1 MKIIIDVVL
10 VLILVLCVWVGY
22 RKGLVSGIG
31 GLVAIAVS
39 LYAATLLANTF
50 SHELVPVMYPF
61 ADGYMQSLMNNEV
74 SEKLG
79 INEMDLSL
87 DDYLAENPDQTTTF
101 CMESYQAIGIYE
113 TEAKQ
118 LAAQAQA
125 YAENN
130 EVGIRGAIVQTLCSA
145 VAHTA
150 IVLLGSLLILILITA
165 IANIP
170 NLSFRIPNMDILND
184 VGGAVVGLFRGIIF
198 CMILVWAL
206 MFLGILIGKTTLDST
221 ILARLLAKLNLLS
234 RILGL

>member
-10 VLILVLCVWVGY
+10 VLILVLCVWIGY

-87 DDYLAENPDQTTTF
+87 DDYLAENPDQTTTL
-101 CMESYQAIGIYE
+101 CTESYQAIGIYE

-118 LAAQAQA
+118 LAEQAQA

-130 EVGIRGAIVQTLCSA
+130 DVGIREAIVQTLCST

>member
-10 VLILVLCVWVGY
+10 VLILLLCIWNGY

-50 SHELVPVMYPF
+50 SHELIPVLHPF
-61 ADGYMQSLMNNEV
+61 ADGYMQSLMSDEV
-74 SEKLG
+74 SEELG
-79 INEMDLSL
+79 IQEMDLSL
-87 DDYLAENPDQTTTF
+87 DDYLEQNPDQSMAVCTK
-101 CMESYQAIGIYE
+101 SYQEIGIYE
-113 TEAKQ
+113 SEAKR
-118 LAAQAQA
+118 LAEQAKD

-130 EVGIRGAIVQTLCSA
+130 EAGIREAIVQVLCST
-145 VAHTA
+145 VAHTG
-150 IVLLGSLLILILITA
+150 IVLLGMLLILILITA

-184 VGGAVVGLFRGIIF
+184 VGGAVVGLIRGLIF

-221 ILARLLAKLNLLS
+221 ILARLLAKLNLPG

>member
-10 VLILVLCVWVGY
+10 VLILVLCIWIGY

-39 LYAATLLANTF
+39 LYAATLFANTF
-50 SHELVPVMYPF
+50 SHELVPVLYPF
-61 ADGYMQSLMNNEV
+61 ADGYMESLMGNEV

-79 INEMDLSL
+79 VKESELSL
-87 DDYLAENPDQTTTF
+87 DDYLVENPDQTEAF
-101 CMESYQAIGIYE
+101 CTESYQAIGIYE
-113 TEAKQ
+113 TEAKH
-118 LAAQAQA
+118 LAEKAQD

-130 EVGIRGAIVQTLCSA
+130 AVGIREAIVQTLCST

-184 VGGAVVGLFRGIIF
+184 VGGAVAGLFRGIIF
-198 CMILVWAL
+198 CMVLVWAL